1 MDGAYAVSMLFR
13 LEDGF
18 RGLGGWLGD
27 DGCLEVLLDLGSDAW
42 FHFGCG
48 QWSILLQCL
57 A

>member
-1 MDGAYAVSMLFR
+1 MLVGF
-13 LEDGF
+13 EDGF

-27 DGCLEVLLDLGSDAW
+27 DGCLEVLLDLGSDAL

-48 QWSILLQCL
+48 QWIVLLQCL